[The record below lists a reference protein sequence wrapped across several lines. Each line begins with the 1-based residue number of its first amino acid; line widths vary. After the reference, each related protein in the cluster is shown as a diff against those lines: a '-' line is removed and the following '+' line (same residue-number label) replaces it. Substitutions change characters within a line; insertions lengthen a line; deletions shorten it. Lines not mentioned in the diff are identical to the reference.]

1 MRMPILLIFLTLALF
16 AKERTM
22 EIKLSFDNNELFIS
36 LDENAASKQFYEM
49 LPLELE
55 FSDYAEKEKV
65 ARLVKK
71 LSLSNTQEYDP
82 QVGDFFYFS
91 PWGNIGIFY
100 EKQLPYNGIVY
111 LGKLKSDISKVKN
124 IKGKVLIQKYE

>member
-71 LSLSNTQEYDP
+71 LNLSNTQEYDP

-100 EKQLPYNGIVY
+100 EKQPPYNGIVY

>member
-100 EKQLPYNGIVY
+100 EKQPPYNGIVY